1 MNIEM
6 RRQAVS
12 AVFGAK
18 IETFGGRPPL
28 APRPEQGLSRL
39 GVDRLR
45 RRHTGLRRSGPHF
58 TDRVFFAVLP
68 DAETAER
75 ISERAA
81 RWRAAHGL
89 TGRLLKAGHFH
100 VTLATVHEG
109 HGLPDVDRVDGWVA
123 RAGEIP
129 MPSFRVGFD
138 RLMSFANG
146 ALVLTGDAS
155 TVGMEVL
162 QQRLSDSLDDTPRP
176 ARRYTPHV
184 TLLHDGRHIEA
195 EPVEPIAWT
204 VREVVLVHSLVGH
217 TTHRHIARIPL
228 G

>member
-1 MNIEM
+1 MFLGGPAPLPYPKTEHIMNKEL

-89 TGRLLKAGHFH
+89 
-100 VTLATVHEG
+100 
-109 HGLPDVDRVDGWVA
+109 PDVDRIDGWVA

>member
-1 MNIEM
+1 V
-6 RRQAVS
+6 AAFLGGS
-12 AVFGAK
+12 
-18 IETFGGRPPL
+18 IETFGERQPL

-45 RRHTGLRRSGPHF
+45 RRHAGLRRTKQNF
-58 TDRVFFAVLP
+58 TNRLFFAALP
-68 DAETAER
+68 DVETAER

-81 RWRAAHGL
+81 TWRATHGL
-89 TGRLLKAGHFH
+89 TGRLLKPGHFH

-109 HGLPDVDRVDGWVA
+109 HGLPEAGEIDGWLA

-129 MPSFRVGFD
+129 MPSFSVAFD

-146 ALVLTGDAS
+146 ALVLTGDDS

-184 TLLHDGRHIEA
+184 TLLYDGRHIEA
-195 EPVEPIAWT
+195 EPVEPISWT
-204 VREVVLVHSLVGH
+204 VREIVLVHSLIGQ
-217 TTHRHIARIPL
+217 TTHRHVARIPL

>member
-1 MNIEM
+1 M
-6 RRQAVS
+6 
-12 AVFGAK
+12 
-18 IETFGGRPPL
+18 ETFGGYRPL
-28 APRPEQGLSRL
+28 APRPEPLSRL

-45 RRHTGLRRSGPHF
+45 RRHAGMRRTGQSF
-58 TDRVFFAVLP
+58 TDRLFFAVLP

-81 RWRAAHGL
+81 IWRAAHGL
-89 TGRLLKAGHFH
+89 TGRLLRTGQFH
-100 VTLATVHEG
+100 VALATVHEG
-109 HGLPDVDRVDGWVA
+109 HGLPDAAEIDGWVA
-123 RAGEIP
+123 RASAIP

-146 ALVLTGDAS
+146 ALVLTGDDS

-184 TLLHDGRHIEA
+184 TLLRDGRHIEA
-195 EPVEPIAWT
+195 EPVEPVAWT
-204 VREVVLVHSLVGH
+204 VREIVLVHSPIGQ
-217 TTHRHIARIPL
+217 TTHRHLTRIPL

>member
-1 MNIEM
+1 MTAFSGATIEGSAG
-6 RRQAVS
+6 RQA
-12 AVFGAK
+12 
-18 IETFGGRPPL
+18 L
-28 APRPEQGLSRL
+28 APRMEQGVSRL
-39 GVDRLR
+39 AVERLR
-45 RRHTGLRRSGPHF
+45 RRHAGLRRTGLRF
-58 TDRVFFAVLP
+58 TDRLFFAVLP

-75 ISERAA
+75 IAECAAASRA
-81 RWRAAHGL
+81 RHGF
-89 TGRLLKAGHFH
+89 TGRLLKTGHFH
-100 VTLATVHEG
+100 VTLSTVHEG
-109 HGLPDVDRVDGWVA
+109 HGLPDAGEIDGWMA
-123 RAGEIP
+123 RAGGIS

-146 ALVLTGDAS
+146 ALVLTGDDS

-162 QQRLSDSLDDTPRP
+162 QQRLCDALDDTPRP

-204 VREVVLVHSLVGH
+204 VREVVLVHSLIGQ

-228 G
+228 S

>member
-1 MNIEM
+1 M
-6 RRQAVS
+6 S
-12 AVFGAK
+12 ALFGAT
-18 IETFGGRPPL
+18 IETFGGHPPL
-28 APRPEQGLSRL
+28 APRQEQGLSRL
-39 GVDRLR
+39 GTDRLR
-45 RRHTGLRRSGPHF
+45 RRHAGMHRAGPRF
-58 TDRVFFAVLP
+58 TDRLFFAVLP

-81 RWRAAHGL
+81 TWRARHGL
-89 TGRLLKAGHFH
+89 TGRLLKTGHFH

-109 HGLPDVDRVDGWVA
+109 HGLPDADEIDGWVA

-146 ALVLTGDAS
+146 ALVLTGDDS

-184 TLLHDGRHIEA
+184 TLLHDGRHIDA

-204 VREVVLVHSLVGH
+204 VGEIVLVHSLIGQ
-217 TTHRHIARIPL
+217 TTHRHVARIPL

>member
-1 MNIEM
+1 MT
-6 RRQAVS
+6 AL
-12 AVFGAK
+12 FGAT
-18 IETFGGRPPL
+18 IETFGGRQPL
-28 APRPEQGLSRL
+28 APRPEHGLSRL

-45 RRHTGLRRSGPHF
+45 RRHAGLRRTKQSF
-58 TDRVFFAVLP
+58 TDRLFFAALP

-81 RWRAAHGL
+81 AWRAAHGL
-89 TGRLLKAGHFH
+89 TGRLLKTGHFH
-100 VTLATVHEG
+100 VTLSTVHEG
-109 HGLPDVDRVDGWVA
+109 HGLPDADEIDGWVA
-123 RAGEIP
+123 RADEIP

-138 RLMSFANG
+138 RLMSFSNG
-146 ALVLTGDAS
+146 ALVLTGDDS

-184 TLLHDGRHIEA
+184 TLLYDGRHIDA
-195 EPVEPIAWT
+195 EPVEPITWT
-204 VREVVLVHSLVGH
+204 VREIVLVHSLIGQ
-217 TTHRHIARIPL
+217 TTHRHIASIPL

>member
-1 MNIEM
+1 
-6 RRQAVS
+6 VS
-12 AVFGAK
+12 VLCGAT
-18 IETFGGRPPL
+18 IETFGGRQPL

-39 GVDRLR
+39 GVDRLH
-45 RRHTGLRRSGPHF
+45 RRHAGMRRTRQSF
-58 TDRVFFAVLP
+58 TDRLFFAVLP

-75 ISERAA
+75 ISRRAA
-81 RWRAAHGL
+81 AWRAAHGL
-89 TGRLLKAGHFH
+89 TGRLLGTGHFH

-109 HGLPDVDRVDGWVA
+109 HGLPDAGEIDGWVA
-123 RAGEIP
+123 RASGLP

-146 ALVLTGDAS
+146 ALVLTGDDS

-184 TLLHDGRHIEA
+184 TLLHAGRHIEA
-195 EPVEPIAWT
+195 EPVDPIAWT
-204 VREVVLVHSLVGH
+204 VREIVLVHSPIGQ